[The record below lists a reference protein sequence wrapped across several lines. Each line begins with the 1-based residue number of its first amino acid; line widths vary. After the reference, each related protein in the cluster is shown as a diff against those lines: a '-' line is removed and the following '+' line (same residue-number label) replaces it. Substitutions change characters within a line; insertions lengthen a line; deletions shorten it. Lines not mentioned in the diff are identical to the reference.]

1 MIYILDVMSAPK
13 ISLDQ
18 WLTLVSV
25 VEAGSYAQAAE
36 RLHKSQ
42 STLTYGMQKM
52 EQLLGVRVF
61 EKRGR
66 RSVLTPAGEVLYRRG
81 KMLVEEAQR
90 LEQGASELSRGWEPE
105 IRLAAEIVFPTWLM
119 LRCMERFGQQRFET
133 RIELVESVLGGTDEA
148 LMERQVDLAI
158 ASSVPAGFMGDALML
173 VRFVCAAAPDHPL
186 HRLERPLTR
195 DDLRRHRHLVIRDS
209 GVQRAR
215 AGGWVNEIRWT
226 VSHKATSIRA
236 AVSGLGFAWYPE
248 EAIREELEQGT
259 LKRLPL
265 REGGERYGMLYLV
278 FADPDTAGP
287 GTRRLAEIIREEVHR
302 THVQGSG
309 PAMADPG

>member
-1 MIYILDVMSAPK
+1 MTDPR

-25 VEAGSYAQAAE
+25 VEAGSYARAAE
-36 RLHKSQ
+36 QLHKSQ

-61 EKRGR
+61 EKQGR
-66 RSVLTPAGEVLYRRG
+66 RAVLTPVGEVLYRRG
-81 KMLVEEAQR
+81 KNLVEEARR
-90 LEQGASELSRGWEPE
+90 LEYGAGELARGWEPE
-105 IRLAAEIVFPTWLM
+105 IRLAAEIIFPTWL
-119 LRCMERFGQQRFET
+119 LLGCLERFGREHFET
-133 RIELVESVLGGTDEA
+133 RIELLESVLGGTDEL
-148 LMERQVDLAI
+148 LMERQVELAI
-158 ASSVPAGFMGDALML
+158 ATSVPAGFMGDALMT

-186 HRLERPLTR
+186 LQLNRPLTR

-215 AGGWVNEIRWT
+215 ASGWLNEIRWN

-248 EAIREELEQGT
+248 ESIREELEQGR

-265 REGGERYGMLYLV
+265 REGAERYSMLYLV

-287 GTRRLAEIIREEVHR
+287 GTRRLAEIIREEVAL
-302 THVQGSG
+302 TGQKS
-309 PAMADPG
+309 PPQMNSAP